1 MKTTHR
7 RFLPASIQLGSLGA
21 GSLIILTF
29 LWGEGLAPPFSGS
42 LLPHSIHENTHL
54 PQIRPE
60 RQ

>member
-7 RFLPASIQLGSLGA
+7 CFLPASLQLGSLGA

-29 LWGEGLAPPFSGS
+29 LWDEGLAPPFSGS
-42 LLPHSIHENTHL
+42 LLPHSIHEDMHL

-60 RQ
+60 RR